1 MTNLKGKILI
11 TEDETSL
18 RRTLRGTL
26 GALGFETTESSNGEQ
41 ALQAIRNQMFDVVLL
56 DINMPG
62 MGGIEACRKLR
73 QFAPNLQI
81 LMLTV
86 RDGEQDKV
94 QALDAGADDYV
105 TKPFSL
111 PELTARIRAA
121 MRRTTT
127 LKADSVRTIVIG
139 DIQLDPER
147 RVVSKDGE
155 NIRLTPKEFDL
166 LHYLMAHAG
175 VPITHTR
182 LLHAVWGPEYGGE
195 LEYLRT
201 FIYHLRKKLEVEPA
215 SPRYLL
221 TEPYLGYR
229 FKDSDDHRA
238 RQPFEASKR

>member
-1 MTNLKGKILI
+1 MSSLKGKILI
-11 TEDETSL
+11 TEDESGL

-41 ALQAIRNQMFDVVLL
+41 ALQTIRNQMFDVVLL

-62 MGGIEACRKLR
+62 MGGIEACRQLR
-73 QFAPNLQI
+73 QYAPNLQI
-81 LMLTV
+81 LMLTA
-86 RDGEQDKV
+86 RDREQDKV

-111 PELTARIRAA
+111 PELLARIRAA
-121 MRRTTT
+121 MRRTTA
-127 LKADSVRTIVIG
+127 LKADPVRTIVIG

-147 RVVSKDGE
+147 RIVSKDGE

-201 FIYHLRKKLEVEPA
+201 FIYHLRKKLEADPA

-229 FKDSDDHRA
+229 FRDSDDHKVPEN
-238 RQPFEASKR
+238 RQPS